1 MGRDL
6 LYKPS
11 VPFQLPDDE
20 EEGGKVKK
28 KKQAQQAREL
38 GRVGSDAKSQL
49 LAKQPAGAQRAAYNN
64 PYFNQDVS
72 AVRQAN
78 FASKP
83 MASLRGDEAASDLRQ
98 VVLPAA
104 LKEVPQ
110 PEELSAAGELM
121 GLGSEHRVSIQ
132 DLLGRQAG
140 WLQSKGVTV
149 DMIEARMAQL
159 EDMVAARKAALARV
173 ASGEQEHTNVTLV
186 QAMAADGGAMD
197 AGDDLATEATRLV
210 RAVEQ
215 EAGGMHVRLAKTL
228 GLKKS

>member
-38 GRVGSDAKSQL
+38 GRVGTDAKSQL
-49 LAKQPAGAQRAAYNN
+49 LAQRATGAQRAAYNN

-98 VVLPAA
+98 VVLPASV
-104 LKEVPQ
+104 KEAPQ
-110 PEELSAAGELM
+110 PEELSSAGALM
-121 GLGSEHRVSIQ
+121 GLGLAERVSIQ

-140 WLQSKGVTV
+140 WLQGKGVTV

-159 EDMVAARKAALARV
+159 EAMVAARKAALARV
-173 ASGEQEHTNVTLV
+173 NSEGPQHTNVTLV
-186 QAMAADGGAMD
+186 QAIAADGGAMN

-210 RAVEQ
+210 RGVEQ
-215 EAGGMHVRLAKTL
+215 EASGMHVRLAKTL

>member
-1 MGRDL
+1 M
-6 LYKPS
+6 
-11 VPFQLPDDE
+11 
-20 EEGGKVKK
+20 
-28 KKQAQQAREL
+28 
-38 GRVGSDAKSQL
+38 
-49 LAKQPAGAQRAAYNN
+49 
-64 PYFNQDVS
+64 
-72 AVRQAN
+72 
-78 FASKP
+78 
-83 MASLRGDEAASDLRQ
+83 
-98 VVLPAA
+98 
-104 LKEVPQ
+104 
-110 PEELSAAGELM
+110 
-121 GLGSEHRVSIQ
+121 SIQ